1 MSAPT
6 APYRAVP
13 SFWNRPTL
21 FLLALAYDLKDSPLL
36 SGTSPSC
43 FFRGAQ
49 HLMQAILPVSCDYYC
64 LSPLSTQ
71 LPCGRDSVNL
81 VHRGVPHTEHFARHT
96 TEVLNE

>member
-6 APYRAVP
+6 APYSAVP

-43 FFRGAQ
+43 VFRGAQ
-49 HLMQAILPVSCDYYC
+49 HLTQAILPLSRMTIIVC
-64 LSPLSTQ
+64 LPSQLSS
-71 LPCGRDSVNL
+71 RW
-81 VHRGVPHTEHFARHT
+81 
-96 TEVLNE
+96 